1 MQKKKKKRKGIY
13 VCVCVCGATKTISEI
28 EQLIKYVRK
37 KKKKHVTFWDLLSL
51 DPTRISSTYFQFFFC
66 FQYKTENQLD
76 TIDGRTGFATD
87 FMRIAS
93 VRDK

>member
-13 VCVCVCGATKTISEI
+13 ACVCVWCNENNLRDWTADQICTKKE
-28 EQLIKYVRK
+28 
-37 KKKKHVTFWDLLSL
+37 KKHVTFWDLLSL